1 MKHLSANFPLKL
13 MPLPSNK
20 LNTLTQSASNHQ
32 SHCINKS
39 MNVYPPEYYSEILRY
54 YAEGNDF
61 FWLCNP
67 SYPS

>member
-1 MKHLSANFPLKL
+1 MLSDDEILK
-13 MPLPSNK
+13 SIK
-20 LNTLTQSASNHQ
+20 IRLTPEQEIFLAKYHSER
-32 SHCINKS
+32 
-39 MNVYPPEYYSEILRY
+39 MNVYSPEYYSEILRY

>member
-1 MKHLSANFPLKL
+1 MLSDDEILKSSKIKL
-13 MPLPSNK
+13 TPDPETFLSNYHSK
-20 LNTLTQSASNHQ
+20 T
-32 SHCINKS
+32 